1 MTIFF
6 YFTKPP
12 EMGELFTAATAPSNL
27 LLTILLMLITF
38 YWLTVIIGA
47 IGMDAIDLDLD
58 LDADVDIDVD
68 IDVDVD
74 VDVDVDIDVDVDVD
88 VDVDADIDPSLLGG
102 QKALAKKP
110 SNFFIRILAFFNF
123 GRIPFMI
130 LCSILV
136 LLLWSISV
144 YCNHET
150 SWLNPANS
158 VSVAALWFIPNL
170 IFSLFC
176 TKIITAPL
184 VPVFAKLNTA
194 EKDLIF
200 NGKVGTLM
208 TSIQDSEKGQLKIDI
223 DGSVVSLTVKSN
235 EGKTIKKGEKVVIID
250 QIEEGKSFIVQKIN
264 YE

>member
-68 IDVDVD
+68 I
-74 VDVDVDIDVDVDVD
+74 DVDVD

-170 IFSLFC
+170 IISLFA
-176 TKIITAPL
+176 TKIITTPL
-184 VPVFAKLNTA
+184 VPIFAKLNTA
-194 EKDLIF
+194 EKELVF

-208 TSIQDSEKGQLKIDI
+208 TGIQDSEKGQLKIDI